1 MEGRPALRRSNEE
14 TSLRY
19 RLATTAV
26 TFSGTR
32 TIRPGRRPT
41 FEAEAALVVRADLVA
56 PAFTL
61 TVHDG
66 IFHDTR
72 TSLTFS
78 DDGRLT
84 SSSLDSSGSGAAL
97 LGSIVTTIAAV
108 AGGAARRT
116 LTAEA
121 EGEGGGDDARPPDLA
136 DRYRAAEQSLL
147 QGVAATASALPA
159 ARTADAVKAAEAR
172 LAALRTALDE
182 VRRELAA
189 MEPPPRALP
198 PGRKVQYSFVL
209 DVDDLPS
216 EADLLDPDK
225 RRSPDLAWARVV
237 RRLGIMA
244 TVEDP
249 PAAVTGPTLD
259 DAARD
264 PDPTKIWFRRPRRAE
279 ITVWGRINDGRLMRR
294 QVVPVDV
301 VDRHSEHDSLPMK
314 ERGWLNSTSVAV
326 TLGPLGTPREITTT
340 ADSETG
346 ALARALGGRPTD
358 VSGAVSAGAVPASGP
373 APASAADARIAALTA
388 QKQQLQLRKDIADL
402 RRATAPG

>member
-108 AGGAARRT
+108 AAVAGGAARRT

-136 DRYRAAEQSLL
+136 VRYRSRTAEQSLL

-159 ARTADAVKAAEAR
+159 ARTADAVKAAEAQ

-182 VRRELAA
+182 VRQELAA

-216 EADLLDPDK
+216 EANLLDHDK
-225 RRSPDLAWARVV
+225 RRSPDLAWAGVV

-244 TVEDP
+244 TVVDP
-249 PAAVTGPTLD
+249 PAAVAGRTLD

-314 ERGWLNSTSVAV
+314 ERG
-326 TLGPLGTPREITTT
+326 
-340 ADSETG
+340 
-346 ALARALGGRPTD
+346 
-358 VSGAVSAGAVPASGP
+358 
-373 APASAADARIAALTA
+373 
-388 QKQQLQLRKDIADL
+388 
-402 RRATAPG
+402 